1 MRIRNCR
8 NKHRALWAISDII
21 TIRSRL
27 ERDEIIVEVEDDGVG
42 FDMSYSPENKIVCG
56 GDRWG
61 SGGVGLENVRAR
73 ISYLTHGCLRITSVP
88 GKGTVASVIMPK
100 TVEAKGVND
109 EY

>member
-1 MRIRNCR
+1 MLALICHTPRRIRLF
-8 NKHRALWAISDII
+8 A
-21 TIRSRL
+21 
-27 ERDEIIVEVEDDGVG
+27 
-42 FDMSYSPENKIVCG
+42 G

-100 TVEAKGVND
+100 TVEAKGVKS
-109 EY
+109 EK